1 MDIGAHAVKPVQ
13 PVPEP
18 PRIAAVA
25 PVAEARPQTE
35 TGSERESRD
44 GRPDERSP
52 MTVGDVVERNL
63 TIDPDTRTVVYQA
76 LNARGEIVL
85 QLPDRAILRM
95 RAYLDEMRRAGEAS
109 DAGPQVERVA

>member
-13 PVPEP
+13 PAPEP
-18 PRIAAVA
+18 LRIAAVA
-25 PVAEARPQTE
+25 PVAEARPQSE
-35 TGSERESRD
+35 TGSESGSRD
-44 GRPDERSP
+44 GSDERRP
-52 MTVGDVVERNL
+52 ITVGDVVERNL

-109 DAGPQVERVA
+109 DASPQVERVA